1 MPVYRTPDGRIVE
14 ERTKQRPLRDSRTA
28 TSSQDERTTVS
39 KVEGDAP
46 PPPQSS
52 HRGYSDPTVVH
63 VSRTKST
70 NGGPGGTPP
79 DDETTRLHGSI
90 GGSASGAKGAS
101 PEVEPVAGWLVVVDR
116 PGTGTDLRIGIG
128 QNVVGRDPEN
138 RIGLA
143 FGDRKISRRDHLR
156 VNYDH
161 ERRVFSVVPG
171 TSANLAYLN
180 GTAIEQRCVLAAGDT
195 IRIGR
200 TTLRFVAFCGD
211 DFNWPDED

>member
-14 ERTKQRPLRDSRTA
+14 ERTKQRPLRDTRTTTA
-28 TSSQDERTTVS
+28 SEGERTTVAN
-39 KVEGDAP
+39 VEGDAP
-46 PPPQSS
+46 ATPRPS
-52 HRGYSDPTVVH
+52 RGGYSDPTVVH
-63 VSRTKST
+63 LPGT
-70 NGGPGGTPP
+70 GGAGTTRGATPP
-79 DDETTRLHGSI
+79 DSETTRLHGSI
-90 GGSASGAKGAS
+90 GAGTTGVEGAR
-101 PEVEPVAGWLVVVDR
+101 PEVEPVAGWLVVVEG
-116 PGTGTDLRIGIG
+116 PGAGTDLRIGIG
-128 QNVVGRDPEN
+128 QNMVGRDPEN

-143 FGDRKISRRDHLR
+143 FGDRKISRQDHLR

-211 DFNWPDED
+211 DFNWPDDD

>member
-14 ERTKQRPLRDSRTA
+14 ERTKQRPLGSRRKT
-28 TSSQDERTTVS
+28 TGPDDERTTVANARD
-39 KVEGDAP
+39 DAP
-46 PPPQSS
+46 PPPNPPR
-52 HRGYSDPTVVH
+52 RGYGDPTIVH
-63 VSRTKST
+63 ATRTRGT
-70 NGGPGGTPP
+70 GGASPAAPP
-79 DDETTRLHGSI
+79 DSETTRLHGSI
-90 GGSASGAKGAS
+90 GGAATG
-101 PEVEPVAGWLVVVDR
+101 VEGTRPDVDPVAGWLVVVDG
-116 PGTGTDLRIGIG
+116 PGTGTDLRVGIG
-128 QNVVGRDPEN
+128 QNMVGRDPEN

-171 TSANLAYLN
+171 ASANLAYLN
-180 GTAIEQRCVLAAGDT
+180 GTAIEQRSALAAGDT

>member
-28 TSSQDERTTVS
+28 SSEGQRTTTAS
-39 KVEGDAP
+39 AEGSAP
-46 PPPQSS
+46 ASPDSAQ
-52 HRGYSDPTVVH
+52 RGYCDPTVVH
-63 VSRTKST
+63 ASGTKAT
-70 NGGPGGTPP
+70 NRGPGGTPP
-79 DDETTRLHGSI
+79 DDDATRLHGSI
-90 GGSASGAKGAS
+90 GGDASGVEGAR
-101 PEVEPVAGWLVVVDR
+101 PEVEPVAGWLVVVDG

-161 ERRVFSVVPG
+161 ERRVFSAVPG

-180 GTAIEQRCVLAAGDT
+180 GTAIEQRCVLATGDT

>member
-14 ERTKQRPLRDSRTA
+14 ERTKRRPLRESQTANVSESQRTA
-28 TSSQDERTTVS
+28 APDAE
-39 KVEGDAP
+39 EGTPASP
-46 PPPQSS
+46 KST
-52 HRGYSDPTVVH
+52 HRGYSEPTVVH
-63 VSRTKST
+63 L
-70 NGGPGGTPP
+70 PGTAGSSPAPGATPP
-79 DDETTRLHGSI
+79 ASERTRLHGVI
-90 GGSASGAKGAS
+90 GGGGTGVEGAK
-101 PEVEPVAGWLVVVDR
+101 PEVDPVAGWLVVVDG
-116 PGTGTDLRIGIG
+116 PGAGTDLRVGMG
-128 QNVVGRDPEN
+128 QNVVGRDSGN

-180 GTAIEQRCVLAAGDT
+180 GTPIEQRCVLAAGDT

>member
-14 ERTKQRPLRDSRTA
+14 ERTKEPPLRDQRGTA
-28 TSSQDERTTVS
+28 TFEKDETSVTQAG
-39 KVEGDAP
+39 EEAPAP
-46 PPPQSS
+46 PRPEG
-52 HRGYSDPTVVH
+52 RGYTDPTVV
-63 VSRTKST
+63 RP
-70 NGGPGGTPP
+70 PGTRSSNTTRGAAAP
-79 DDETTRLHGSI
+79 DSETTRLHGSI
-90 GGSASGAKGAS
+90 GGAAAGVEGAR
-101 PEVEPVAGWLVVVDR
+101 PETEPVVGWLVVVDG
-116 PGTGTDLRIGIG
+116 PGAGSDLRIGVG
-128 QNVVGRDPEN
+128 QNAVGRDPEN

-143 FGDRKISRRDHLR
+143 FGDRKISRRDHVR

-180 GTAIEQRCVLAAGDT
+180 GTPIEQRCVLAGGDT

-211 DFNWPDED
+211 DFNWPDVD